1 MAAIENRRWAYTS
14 DVITILNRSK
24 ARLEQ
29 LKILLETKIVA
40 KIETSSWVRRRAWA
54 RRKSKVYSI
63 QSSLKE
69 DRLNLVTA
77 LAAGSSYDT
86 YLPGLFGNI

>member
-1 MAAIENRRWAYTS
+1 MAAIENRKGAYPS
-14 DVITILNRSK
+14 DVITILDRSK

-29 LKILLETKIVA
+29 LEVLLETKIIT
-40 KIETSSWVRRRAWA
+40 KIKTSPRVRRRAWA

-77 LAAGSSYDT
+77 LAAGTSYDT
-86 YLPGLFGNI
+86 YPPDLFGHC